1 MVGVLG
7 VILLL
12 LAIPVLNIIL
22 LSSAHANIQVSEI
35 GIKRALGAKQNIVF
49 LEILV
54 ENIILVIVGTLLG
67 IILFVPLCQF
77 LDKLLFENMIL
88 GAQTILADMNFGVI
102 FGEVLPL
109 SLLFSFISGGLPAY
123 WIVKYPI
130 TDMLKGGVK

>member
-88 GAQTILADMNFGVI
+88 GAQTILAHMNFGVI
-102 FGEVLPL
+102 FGDVLPF
-109 SLLFSFISGGLPAY
+109 SLLFSIISGGLPA
-123 WIVKYPI
+123 
-130 TDMLKGGVK
+130 